1 VPIRLVI
8 ADDHPLVLDGLE
20 RLFQADPDFT
30 VVARCRDGDEA
41 LRAAR
46 EHRPDLLILDI
57 RMPGRDGLAVLRE
70 VRKEQLPTRVVLLTA
85 EVDEDAV
92 VEALRLGARG
102 IVLKE
107 MAPHMLV
114 QCVRKVHAGEQWIER
129 RSFGRALDKMLR
141 REAGTREVGRTLTP
155 REIAITRMIAGG
167 LRNKEVAEK
176 LNISEG
182 TVKIHLHNIYEK
194 LALDGRLALSLYAR
208 DKGLL

>member
-41 LRAAR
+41 LQAAR

>member
-1 VPIRLVI
+1 MPIRLVI

>member
-1 VPIRLVI
+1 MPIRLVI

-46 EHRPDLLILDI
+46 EHQPDLLILDI

-70 VRKEQLPTRVVLLTA
+70 VRNEQLPVRVVLLTA

-92 VEALRLGARG
+92 VEAMRLGVRG

-141 REAGTREVGRTLTP
+141 REAGAREAGRTLTP

-182 TVKIHLHNIYEK
+182 TVKIHLHHIYEK
-194 LALDGRLALSLYAR
+194 LGLDGRLALSLYAR
-208 DKGLL
+208 DRGLL

>member
-46 EHRPDLLILDI
+46 EYRPDLLILDI

>member
-1 VPIRLVI
+1 MPIRLVI

-141 REAGTREVGRTLTP
+141 REAGAREVGRTLTP

>member
-1 VPIRLVI
+1 MPIRLVI

-41 LRAAR
+41 LGAAR

-141 REAGTREVGRTLTP
+141 REAGAREMGRTLTP

>member
-1 VPIRLVI
+1 MPIRLVI

-141 REAGTREVGRTLTP
+141 REAGAREMGRRLTP
-155 REIAITRMIAGG
+155 CEIAITRMIAGG
-167 LRNKEVAEK
+167 LRNKEVTEK
-176 LNISEG
+176 LNSIEG

>member
-141 REAGTREVGRTLTP
+141 REAGAREVGRTLTP